1 MTPKKYKRN
10 KNETKIEF
18 VTRIVVSE
26 NKPMTAND
34 VVASIDRR
42 SMKSVKP
49 HNIHANLSDA
59 VSKYD
64 TLCKKRMENE
74 QGKMRVHYYPCSMDV
89 EGEDIPVPAYTK
101 EGGNTFTNEP
111 ADEEDETPA
120 PVKVA
125 EKVLADLGASEP
137 KAHIGTK
144 DSRDPVRRRVMID
157 GGWVDMVDDAPKNF
171 TPNALRSIADGVNM
185 TDEALVRLLVGALK
199 NRAVNFNQQTQTLAY
214 FIKEFML
221 DNYGLSGHRRQ

>member
-1 MTPKKYKRN
+1 MTPTKYKRN
-10 KNETKIEF
+10 KKETKIEF

-34 VVASIDRR
+34 VVRCIDKR

-64 TLCKKRMENE
+64 SLCKKRMENE

-101 EGGNTFTNEP
+101 EGGNTFSNEP
-111 ADEEDETPA
+111 ADEEDGTPA

-125 EKVLADLGASEP
+125 EKVLADLGASTDGVIAVEN
-137 KAHIGTK
+137 KRA
-144 DSRDPVRRRVMID
+144 PVQRRVAIE
-157 GGWVDMVDDAPKNF
+157 GGWVDMVDGTPKTF

-199 NRAVNFNQQTQTLAY
+199 NRAIDFNQQTQGLAY
-214 FIKEFML
+214 RIKEFML
-221 DNYGLSGHRRQ
+221 DNYGLSGHRRK